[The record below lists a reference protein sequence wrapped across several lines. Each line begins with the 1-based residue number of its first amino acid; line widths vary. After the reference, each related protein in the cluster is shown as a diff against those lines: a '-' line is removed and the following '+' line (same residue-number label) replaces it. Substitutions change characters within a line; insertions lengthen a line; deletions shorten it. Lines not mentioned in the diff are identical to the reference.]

1 MARKKAAPPGP
12 TGTKPTFVETTV
24 VVEGRT
30 EKRVVEIPAFEPA
43 PWTESA
49 RLLVVGSRA
58 QRVDAPEKV
67 TGRARYTADIK
78 LPGQAVAI
86 LVRSRV
92 AKGKTQPMNTA
103 AARAVPGVLDVLT
116 TGDAPPGTRL
126 FIGKVSY
133 AGQPIAAICAE
144 SFDAAFAG
152 ARALG
157 ASVDPAPFAATFA
170 DATAPDAP
178 KVRSAGNAMEDC
190 PFVVSRGDV
199 EAGLQDADVVIRREY
214 RTPVQLHSALEP
226 HGAVAEWEG
235 DRVTIWES
243 TQGIFRV
250 REQVAEALGIS
261 QSKVRVIKQYMGG
274 GFGAK
279 NGAAAHT
286 YVAALFAKRIG
297 RPVRCVLSRRAEQSD
312 AGNRPATVQR
322 VVIGAKKNGTLTA
335 IQCSADIPLGVGG
348 WEGGPAAIYHE
359 MYACPNVR
367 TDETFAYVN
376 ASAMQAFRAPGYAE
390 GAFGLESAMN
400 ALARELAMD
409 PLALRRKNFAKR
421 DQRSDKDYSGN
432 DLLDCY
438 EDGARRFSWS
448 QREERRVGVFGARAS
463 FGVRTPALGMP
474 VITGITSAAPTV
486 RRGFG
491 MAAQVWPTGG
501 GPPSYAHVRLNNDAS
516 IDVLAGTQD
525 LGTGARTV
533 LAQIA
538 AEAIGAQLT
547 DVRAVIGDT
556 ETLPYTGNSWGSM
569 TTPSVGP
576 AVRMAAEDARRLL
589 LEAAAPML
597 GVQPSD
603 LETRDSIVMVR
614 DTDRS
619 MSFKEITTAL
629 GDVMI
634 IGRGTR
640 GPNSTDVSIA
650 TFGAQFA
657 EVEVDIATGIVKVLR
672 IVAAH
677 DAGRIINPTL
687 AESQLEGGI
696 IQGLGYALFE
706 ERILDGKTGVQLNAD
721 LHDYRIPT
729 MADIPKIEAY
739 FVGNSDPVANHTG
752 ARGLAEPPIIPTAP
766 AIAAAV
772 ADAIGAELP
781 EIPLTPWRVLDAL
794 GALGTSQ
801 R

>member
-1 MARKKAAPPGP
+1 MPRKKSLPGP
-12 TGTKPTFVETTV
+12 SGAARPTFVETTV

-43 PWTESA
+43 PWTESE

-92 AKGKTQPMNTA
+92 AKGKTQPMNVS
-103 AARAVPGVLDVLT
+103 AARAVPGVLDVLA

-178 KVRSAGNAMEDC
+178 KVRSAGNLMEDS
-190 PFVVSRGDV
+190 PFIISRGDV
-199 EAGLQDADVVIRREY
+199 EAGLQEADVVIRREY
-214 RTPVQLHSALEP
+214 RTPVQIHSALEP
-226 HGAVAEWEG
+226 HGAVAEWVG

-250 REQVAEALGIS
+250 REQVAEALGIP

-359 MYACPNVR
+359 MYACPNVH

-400 ALARELAMD
+400 ALAHELRMD

-421 DQRSDKDYSGN
+421 DQRADKDYSAN

-438 EDGARRFSWS
+438 ELGARL
-448 QREERRVGVFGARAS
+448 FGWGQHAGKGRPS
-463 FGVRTPALGMP
+463 TDDRKP
-474 VITGITSAAPTV
+474 PTV
-486 RRGFG
+486 SSSLSLRRGFG
-491 MAAQVWPTGG
+491 MASQVWPTGG

-538 AEAIGAQLT
+538 AEAIGAKLD
-547 DVRAVIGDT
+547 DVRAIIGDT
-556 ETLPYTGNSWGSM
+556 ETLPYAGNSWGSM

-597 GVQPSD
+597 GVSPGD
-603 LETRDSIVMVR
+603 LEARDSKVMVR

-619 MSFKEITTAL
+619 MTFKEITAEL
-629 GDVMI
+629 GHVMI

-640 GPNSTDVSIA
+640 GPNPDSVSIA
-650 TFGAQFA
+650 TFGVQFA
-657 EVEVDIATGIVKVLR
+657 EVEVDISTGIVKVLR

-706 ERILDGKTGVQLNAD
+706 ERVMDAKTGVQLNAD

-739 FVGNSDPVANHTG
+739 FVGDSDPAANHTG

-772 ADAIGAELP
+772 ADAIGAEMM
-781 EIPLTPWRVLDAL
+781 EIPLTPWRVL
-794 GALGTSQ
+794 GALAGSVAARQ
-801 R
+801 